1 MHCDA
6 LNATVTEI
14 RIHGCD
20 VYDSHI
26 KAAGC
31 VVEFDVVYLQSVIRT
46 RSDCRAWP
54 VLSGLLAN
62 GSSSFQHRK
71 RVPALGTG
79 LSQRALLVKRSRTSP
94 PNATGVIGEHRP
106 SIRAAP

>member
-6 LNATVTEI
+6 LNGTVTEI

-31 VVEFDVVYLQSVIRT
+31 VVAFDVVYLQSVLRT
-46 RSDCRAWP
+46 RSDCRAWR
-54 VLSGLLAN
+54 VL
-62 GSSSFQHRK
+62 
-71 RVPALGTG
+71 
-79 LSQRALLVKRSRTSP
+79 
-94 PNATGVIGEHRP
+94 ATTVITP
-106 SIRAAP
+106 IRAALSRGVWPTARRLVRRGARG